1 MANHG
6 ILGGVMLVSIDGL
19 APRHITP
26 AKTPSLTSLARQG
39 ASCFQART
47 VMPSVT
53 LPAHTSMVRSAPPDV
68 HGILDNTP
76 RPPSGPPSILSVARA
91 AGRSTS
97 VFQSW
102 LPLDALWEPD
112 ALSFRLTR
120 DEGYDQ
126 AVDATIVDAAIA
138 RVDSAPPGEVMFVYL
153 SYPDPAG
160 HDHGWDSE
168 EYLAAAAQADRDLGD
183 LVDALPTDWSVV
195 VTTDHGG
202 HGRRHGTDCN
212 DDMETFVVARGPRI
226 TRCAGWATASIL
238 DVAPTVADLAEIS
251 PDSGWVGH
259 SLIGHETPRVD
270 ELMALLAATEA
281 KSYGERVNMLD
292 HVLQSAALARQRE
305 ASDDLVLA
313 ALLHDVGHVFGVA
326 GDWGLPGH
334 ADVGARCLQALLPPS
349 VVEPIRLHVDAKR
362 YRVAVDSA
370 YHAHLSLAS
379 QMSLQEQGGPFSPAE
394 VKTFNA
400 NPYADDAVMLREF
413 DDDGKVDGLE
423 IPALETYRP
432 LLAKALLG
440 QPVVDGAWARHACRC
455 AECRDA
461 GNDQHLLRADELI
474 GWQVTDDRA
483 GPPREV
489 DLVHD
494 NGERHT
500 AMISVEPQSQAH
512 RTVWD
517 HRHGAVLRAGVSSA
531 TGDLTTFARQLAEFG
546 IAIATDV
553 ATKPGEILRF
563 ARRIGFVR
571 NTNYGM
577 LFDVVAEPD
586 PINLAYTPVGLPL
599 HTDNPYRR
607 PCPTVQLLHC
617 LSSAAEGGASQFADG
632 FRAAE
637 VLRAQRPDDFAVLTN
652 TMVDFRFH
660 DATVDL
666 RARRPIIHLDA
677 DGVVSAVSINNR
689 SMEAPTLST
698 VQSTQFYRA
707 YASFAEVL
715 ASPESV
721 IELTLKAGELVG
733 FDNRR
738 ILHGRGAFAVTAH
751 RHLQGCYVDMDAVRS
766 LALGRN

>member
-1 MANHG
+1 
-6 ILGGVMLVSIDGL
+6 
-19 APRHITP
+19 
-26 AKTPSLTSLARQG
+26 
-39 ASCFQART
+39 
-47 VMPSVT
+47 
-53 LPAHTSMVRSAPPDV
+53 MVRSAPPDV

-76 RPPSGPPSILSVARA
+76 SAPLGPPSILSVARA

-126 AVDATIVDAAIA
+126 TVDAAIVDEAIA
-138 RVDSAPPGEVMFVYL
+138 RFDSAPPGEVMFVYF

-168 EYLAAAAQADRDLGD
+168 EYLASATQADRDLGH
-183 LVDALPTDWSVV
+183 LVDALPDDWSVV

-202 HGRRHGTDCN
+202 HGRTHGTDCN

-226 TRCAGWATASIL
+226 ARCGGWATASIL
-238 DVAPTVADLAEIS
+238 DIAPTVADLAGIS
-251 PDSGWVGH
+251 PHPGWVGH
-259 SLIGHETPRVD
+259 SLIGHETQRVD

-292 HVLQSAALARQRE
+292 HVLQSAAVARQRG

-313 ALLHDVGHVFGVA
+313 ALLHDVGHVFGAA

-334 ADVGARCLQALLPPS
+334 ADVGARCLQALLAES
-349 VVEPIRLHVDAKR
+349 IVEPIRLHVDAKR

-379 QMSLQEQGGPFSPAE
+379 QMSLREQGGPFSPAE

-440 QPVVDGAWARHACRC
+440 RPIVDGAWARHACRC
-455 AECRDA
+455 VECRDA

-474 GWQVTDDRA
+474 GWQVIDDRS
-483 GPPREV
+483 GPPREI

-500 AMISVEPQSQAH
+500 AVISVEPRTQALQ
-512 RTVWD
+512 TVWG
-517 HRHGAVLRAGVSSA
+517 HRHGTVLRAGVTSA
-531 TGDLTTFARQLAEFG
+531 SGELTTFARHLAEFG

-553 ATKPGEILRF
+553 AVEPGEILRF

-571 NTNYGM
+571 DTNYGL

-586 PINLAYTPVGLPL
+586 PINLAYTPAGLPL

-637 VLRAQRPDDFAVLTN
+637 VLRAQHPDDFAVLTN

-660 DATVDL
+660 DANVDL
-666 RARRPIIHLDA
+666 RARRPIIQLDA
-677 DGVVSAVSINNR
+677 DSVVSAVSINNR
-689 SMEAPTLST
+689 SMEAPTLSP
-698 VQSTQFYRA
+698 VRSAEFYRA

-721 IELTLKAGELVG
+721 IELTLNAGELVG

-738 ILHGRGAFAVTAH
+738 VLHGRGAFAVTAH
-751 RHLQGCYVDMDAVRS
+751 RHLQGCYIDMDAVES
-766 LALGRN
+766 LARARS

>member
-1 MANHG
+1 
-6 ILGGVMLVSIDGL
+6 
-19 APRHITP
+19 
-26 AKTPSLTSLARQG
+26 
-39 ASCFQART
+39 
-47 VMPSVT
+47 MPSVT
-53 LPAHTSMVRSAPPDV
+53 LPAHASMVRSAPPDV

-76 RPPSGPPSILSVARA
+76 TPPLGPPSILSVARA

-168 EYLAAAAQADRDLGD
+168 QYLAAAAQADRDLGH
-183 LVDALPTDWSVV
+183 LVNALPADWSVV

-238 DVAPTVADLAEIS
+238 DIAPTVADLADIS

-292 HVLQSAALARQRE
+292 HVLQSAAVARQRG

-394 VKTFNA
+394 VKTFNG
-400 NPYADDAVMLREF
+400 NLYADDAVMLREF
-413 DDDGKVDGLE
+413 DDDGKVDGIE

-440 QPVVDGAWARHACRC
+440 RPVVDGAWARHACRC

-474 GWQVTDDRA
+474 GWQVTDDRC

-500 AMISVEPQSQAH
+500 AMISVEPQAQAH
-512 RTVWD
+512 QTVWD

-553 ATKPGEILRF
+553 ATEPGEILRF

-571 NTNYGM
+571 DTNYGM

-660 DATVDL
+660 DANVDL
-666 RARRPIIHLDA
+666 RARRPIIDLNA

-689 SMEAPTLST
+689 SMEAPTLSP
-698 VQSTQFYRA
+698 VQSAEFYRA

-721 IELTLKAGELVG
+721 IELTLNAGELVG

-751 RHLQGCYVDMDAVRS
+751 RHLQGCYVDMDAVQS
-766 LALGRN
+766 LALVRS

>member
-1 MANHG
+1 
-6 ILGGVMLVSIDGL
+6 
-19 APRHITP
+19 
-26 AKTPSLTSLARQG
+26 
-39 ASCFQART
+39 
-47 VMPSVT
+47 
-53 LPAHTSMVRSAPPDV
+53 MVRSAPPDV

-76 RPPSGPPSILSVARA
+76 TPPLGPPSILSVARA

-168 EYLAAAAQADRDLGD
+168 QYLAAAAQADRDLGH
-183 LVDALPTDWSVV
+183 LVNALPADWSVV

-238 DVAPTVADLAEIS
+238 DIAPTVADLADIS

-292 HVLQSAALARQRE
+292 HVLQSAAVARQRG

-394 VKTFNA
+394 VKTFNG
-400 NPYADDAVMLREF
+400 NLYADDAVMLREF
-413 DDDGKVDGLE
+413 DDDGKVDGIE

>member
-1 MANHG
+1 SV
-6 ILGGVMLVSIDGL
+6 LLVSIDGL

-26 AKTPSLTSLARQG
+26 ANTPSLTSLARRG

-53 LPAHTSMVRSAPPDV
+53 LPAHASMVRSAPPDV

-76 RPPSGPPSILSVARA
+76 TPPLGPPSILSVARA

-168 EYLAAAAQADRDLGD
+168 QYLAAAAQADRDLGH
-183 LVDALPTDWSVV
+183 LVNALPADWSVV

-238 DVAPTVADLAEIS
+238 DIAPTVADLADIS

-292 HVLQSAALARQRE
+292 HVLQSAAVARQRG